1 LEEEQEEV
9 QESLPKSIN
18 LEMAFQV
25 KTQRNT
31 LARDKTFDGGIDK
44 QIVKLPIIGNNDEGS
59 SRKARSFNTSK
70 VLNIIDWFSNNVVSE
85 RVRNDPRDKEK
96 YEEVVF
102 EVVEEFEYDSDNDV
116 LNKVDENVSDEE
128 VNMFKYASVKDI
140 LGSNGQATNLSV
152 DSEYYALESIKPN
165 STKNDTSGPTRSGAI
180 IRSVKNATL
189 PTVSCENVDDKDT
202 GRSFANSTNV
212 FIFVVDGI

>member
-9 QESLPKSIN
+9 KKSLSESIN
-18 LEMAFQV
+18 YEMKYQV
-25 KTQRNT
+25 KTQRNKLT
-31 LARDKTFDGGIDK
+31 KDKTYDKEIDK
-44 QIVKLPIIGNNDEGS
+44 QIVKLPIIGNNGERS

-102 EVVEEFEYDSDNDV
+102 EVIEEFEYDSDNDA
-116 LNKVDENVSDEE
+116 LNRVDENVSDEE
-128 VNMFKYASVKDI
+128 VNILKYASVKDI
-140 LGSNGQATNLSV
+140 LGSNGQAANLSA
-152 DSEYYALESIKPN
+152 DSEYYALESIKPV
-165 STKNDTSGPTRSGAI
+165 STKNDTYGGSRSEANKHS
-180 IRSVKNATL
+180 RKNATL

-212 FIFVVDGI
+212 FIFIVDRI